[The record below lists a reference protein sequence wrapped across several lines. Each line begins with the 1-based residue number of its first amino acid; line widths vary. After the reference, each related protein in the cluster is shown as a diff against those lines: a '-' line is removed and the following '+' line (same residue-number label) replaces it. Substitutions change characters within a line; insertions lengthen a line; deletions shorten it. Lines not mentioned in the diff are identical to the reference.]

1 MAEAEIGFRSIGTA
15 TWRGEASRAWPLA
28 LAALTF
34 ALCLLV
40 RLSTLGELAL
50 WFDEVITADV
60 ARTSWSDLVAD
71 RLANGHFP
79 TYFALVKALGLGDG
93 SEFALRLPSAI
104 LDSLAGAL
112 VALLALRL
120 SGRAGAIAAALL
132 YAFYPALI
140 QYGQEARPYALM
152 LAFVALAITGQIGLL
167 TGLPKPGRQAVL
179 ATIGTLGAAL
189 SVPAGIVPVALQHL
203 ALPLCGFRR
212 FAPTLKRIWWRH
224 ILVTWAAIGLAAAF
238 LLPAVQTQAEKP
250 VGLMK
255 WQSQYG
261 FGQRAI
267 EAFGETY
274 GFVVP
279 RDLDR
284 FLDAGWNGWLATGF
298 LGLMLVG
305 FLANCGRP
313 AHRMLAVTAFGTP
326 LVFLLLGVF
335 SASAGRYLIGM
346 LPAAMLLA
354 AAGFATLIERAGR
367 WRLPAVAILAVLLA
381 GFALQGLDMLVSAR
395 KYDWRPIATFLRQEG
410 VHDIEILTDAPHAEK
425 ALRYY
430 LPAASRIGYGSI
442 NPARE
447 PMEILWK
454 RAAERPVALLLTASY
469 KPLPPT
475 LTQDA
480 TVCRWP
486 FGDQTLTMIARDPAL
501 VPEALKG
508 CEADR

>member
-1 MAEAEIGFRSIGTA
+1 MAEAEIILRAGSAAWRSK
-15 TWRGEASRAWPLA
+15 
-28 LAALTF
+28 AAAAAPAIVFVLTF
-34 ALCLLV
+34 SLCLV
-40 RLSTLGELAL
+40 IRLSTLGELAL

-60 ARTSWSDLVAD
+60 ARASWSGLVAD

-79 TYFALVKALGLGDG
+79 TYFALLKGLGLAGG
-93 SEFALRLPSAI
+93 SEFALRLPSAL

-120 SGRAGAIAAALL
+120 SGRVGAIAAALL

-167 TGLPKPGRQAVL
+167 TGRPKPGRQAIL

-189 SVPAGIVPVALQHL
+189 SIPAGIVPVALQHL
-203 ALPLCGFRR
+203 ALPACGFRN
-212 FAPTLKRIWWRH
+212 FAPALKRLWWRH
-224 ILVTWAAIGLAAAF
+224 ILITWTGIVVAAAF
-238 LLPAVQTQAEKP
+238 LLPAVQAQAEKP

-255 WQSQYG
+255 WQSRYG
-261 FGQRAI
+261 YGQRAI

-298 LGLMLVG
+298 LALMLAG
-305 FLANCGRP
+305 FLANRAKP

-326 LVFLLLGVF
+326 LVFLVLGIF

-346 LPAAMLLA
+346 LPAAVLLA
-354 AAGFATLIERAGR
+354 SAGIAALVARPGVA
-367 WRLPAVAILAVLLA
+367 RLPALAVLVALLA
-381 GFALQGLDMLVSAR
+381 GIALQALDMLVSAR
-395 KYDWRPIATFLRQEG
+395 KYDWRPVAAFLRESG
-410 VHDIEILTDAPHAEK
+410 VRDAEILTDAPHAEK

-430 LPAASRIGYGSI
+430 LPDADRMTYAAID
-442 NPARE
+442 PVRE
-447 PMEILWK
+447 PMAILWDE
-454 RAAERPVALLLTASY
+454 AAGRPLAFLLTAAY
-469 KPLPPT
+469 R
-475 LTQDA
+475 
-480 TVCRWP
+480 TVPSALAEGAIVCSWR
-486 FGDQTLTMIARDPAL
+486 FGDQKLTMIARDAGLAPA
-501 VPEALKG
+501 ALKR
-508 CEADR
+508 CEAES